1 MDFDARKRSVM
12 EGLASD
18 EKDKSRKGGV
28 DAPIA
33 ALITRIN
40 SHPLF
45 FTTSSCSG
53 RVSIFSEASS
63 LRTVGSTQA
72 QEDVTAT
79 NLCTPETNIEEDG
92 NQKMDTDTKKKKKK
106 KKKGGDWVYVTHDA
120 AIADEL
126 IKEVQAYCSSPQEGL
141 LVFRFEPF
149 ILALECCTPEA
160 AQLLVSCALS
170 SGFRESGIT
179 SMGRRNIVGV
189 RCSIRMEVPI
199 AEDGELL
206 IPEEYLRFLTAL
218 ANKKM
223 EANFQRT
230 QKFLSNFK
238 DQVEVSNPQIAPK
251 VRHDCGIQEPKS
263 PPSQSDTWQD
273 EISAKDGF
281 MKAAS
286 ASQCHI
292 EQPCHQRL
300 DIKKDSTEAKE
311 RKKLLSQLKG
321 RQMRLLARISSL
333 EARLGMIQETAPGS
347 VPSTV
352 EGTKGNGQVVL
363 NNGLVHRQVKEVACL
378 ANCSR
383 RKGDELQIH
392 RRDSVQLVPK
402 LLRASTGNVCLFT
415 NLLIC
420 L

>member
-1 MDFDARKRSVM
+1 
-12 EGLASD
+12 
-18 EKDKSRKGGV
+18 
-28 DAPIA
+28 
-33 ALITRIN
+33 
-40 SHPLF
+40 
-45 FTTSSCSG
+45 
-53 RVSIFSEASS
+53 
-63 LRTVGSTQA
+63 
-72 QEDVTAT
+72 
-79 NLCTPETNIEEDG
+79 
-92 NQKMDTDTKKKKKK
+92 
-106 KKKGGDWVYVTHDA
+106 
-120 AIADEL
+120 
-126 IKEVQAYCSSPQEGL
+126 
-141 LVFRFEPF
+141 
-149 ILALECCTPEA
+149 
-160 AQLLVSCALS
+160 
-170 SGFRESGIT
+170 
-179 SMGRRNIVGV
+179 
-189 RCSIRMEVPI
+189 MEVPI

-223 EANFQRT
+223 ESNFQRT

-286 ASQCHI
+286 ASQHHI
-292 EQPCHQRL
+292 QQPCHQRL

-311 RKKLLSQLKG
+311 RKKFLSQLKG

-333 EARLGMIQETAPGS
+333 EAQLGMIQEIAPGS
-347 VPSTV
+347 VPSTVIFTV

-402 LLRASTGNVCLFT
+402 LLQASTVQ
-415 NLLIC
+415 LL
-420 L
+420 LR

>member
-1 MDFDARKRSVM
+1 M
-12 EGLASD
+12 
-18 EKDKSRKGGV
+18 
-28 DAPIA
+28 
-33 ALITRIN
+33 
-40 SHPLF
+40 
-45 FTTSSCSG
+45 
-53 RVSIFSEASS
+53 
-63 LRTVGSTQA
+63 
-72 QEDVTAT
+72 
-79 NLCTPETNIEEDG
+79 
-92 NQKMDTDTKKKKKK
+92 
-106 KKKGGDWVYVTHDA
+106 
-120 AIADEL
+120 
-126 IKEVQAYCSSPQEGL
+126 
-141 LVFRFEPF
+141 
-149 ILALECCTPEA
+149 
-160 AQLLVSCALS
+160 
-170 SGFRESGIT
+170 
-179 SMGRRNIVGV
+179 
-189 RCSIRMEVPI
+189 
-199 AEDGELL
+199 
-206 IPEEYLRFLTAL
+206 
-218 ANKKM
+218 
-223 EANFQRT
+223 
-230 QKFLSNFK
+230 
-238 DQVEVSNPQIAPK
+238 EVSNPQIAPK